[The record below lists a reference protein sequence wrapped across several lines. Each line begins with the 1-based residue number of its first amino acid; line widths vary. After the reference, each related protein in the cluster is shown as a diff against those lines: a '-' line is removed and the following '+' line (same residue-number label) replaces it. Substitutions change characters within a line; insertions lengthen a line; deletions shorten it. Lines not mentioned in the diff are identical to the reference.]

1 VASVS
6 PSQKMLSVGLLQ
18 RFRDATSAA
27 YEAQKD
33 SSILWRLAELDRAL
47 GNLPAAAD
55 GFKAYAKLYPNGYKS
70 NILSELMGKSSSAPW
85 ADANIDGV
93 APFVVVEGLAPEED
107 LLMVRQ
113 AIEERRDGFAEA
125 KVRYNDEHRVD
136 VNTRSAL
143 FFRGDQQ
150 FRELSREFFRAAIRK
165 HDVLQ
170 RLGLPS
176 ISDSREE
183 VEAIAYTTGGKYT
196 IHRDNGPGGDNGR
209 RLTVVWFIHN
219 EPKGFSGGDL
229 LLHDEPPAGQGFTRV
244 VPQRNT
250 AVFFPSVCLHEVTPV
265 ESTVSDVLDSRV
277 VLNGWF
283 HRAED

>member
-1 VASVS
+1 VTAGS
-6 PSQKMLSVGLLQ
+6 PAQKMLSVALLQ

-33 SSILWRLAELDRAL
+33 SSILWRLAEFDRAL
-47 GNLPAAAD
+47 GNLPAAAEE
-55 GFKAYAKLYPNGYKS
+55 FAAYAKLHPEQQKPKL
-70 NILSELMGKSSSAPW
+70 LSELLAGTSEAPPPG
-85 ADANIDGV
+85 IDGV
-93 APFVVVEGLAPEED
+93 VPFVLVPNLASEGD
-107 LLMVRQ
+107 LIKVRQ

-143 FFRGDQQ
+143 FFRGDAQ
-150 FRELSREFFRAAIRK
+150 FRELSGGFFQDAIRQN
-165 HDVLQ
+165 HVLTK
-170 RLGLPS
+170 LGLGA
-176 ISDSREE
+176 ISETRVE

-229 LLHDEPPAGQGFTRV
+229 LLHDEPPAGQGFTRI
-244 VPQRNT
+244 VPRRNS
-250 AVFFPSVCLHEVTPV
+250 AVFFPSDKLHEVTPV
-265 ESTVSDVLDSRV
+265 ESTVVDVLESRV

-283 HRAED
+283 HDAEV